1 MVACGVVFAFILGAG
16 LLGAQATGAV
26 VRLQDG
32 GAWLANVTQGTV
44 TWVNGYA
51 GQAGKT
57 VPIGALSAPFHVVQ
71 RPDGAYAVDGD
82 GNATLIDGAQLE
94 ASERPHQL
102 PSGVQILATGTAT
115 WMLDTTKHQVQRLDP
130 KSLDPLGAAVPVA
143 GVTRA
148 VVDDQGFLWAAVPS
162 QGVVLRIGE
171 GAVGRTEVG
180 RAGENLTVA
189 ADEAGEHVIAVN
201 TTAGSTFS
209 LHGEGEARSFS
220 PLPAGSGPAGLQVA
234 VDHDGSV
241 LVGLDGRAVVV
252 PAHGE
257 GRAGTLPEGT
267 KVDQVE
273 IVSGTGYVVDHD
285 SDQLVRVDLGSGAG
299 TAVPNVGGDDL
310 DDVEAHGNLLYLNDS
325 GGNQVKVVKPDGVIV
340 PIEKYRPGQKPAK
353 PSVKTPPTSSAST
366 SSPNRDPQKGSGGKK
381 SKKKTSD
388 QGDPSPGPKT
398 TSGKPSAPANSPDPG
413 DDAGPTTSPT
423 TSPSESPTPETT
435 TPSPTPNPDGPP
447 EAPAIKALTAEDG
460 QALVEWSAA
469 ADRGSAVTGYSI
481 VIDNQLVQEVD
492 ADQLSFRLTKL
503 TNGQKYGVQVRALS
517 AAGEGDLSK
526 IWYVTPSA
534 DLPGTP
540 GGVAATALD
549 AEIRVTWNAADA
561 GPRSAVN
568 GYTITVTGPDG
579 TRKTQEVTGLQ
590 GSVTGLTNGTGYLV
604 EVSARSTGGVGE
616 PGKPAAGQPGSTEQ
630 PAVPSGKPGQVAV
643 QAPKNGNGSAVIT
656 WTAAPDAGSAITGY
670 EVQVG
675 GGAVQQVGTKLTYT
689 APNLTN
695 DVDTT
700 IQVRAVNKNG
710 QGPWSSV
717 KAHPTVPRKTIY
729 QCKSLQVADIWML
742 NLTTN
747 CNSTVTRWNPAT
759 TIFKAP
765 SSQQPGSVKLV
776 RCERSTDRGI
786 IRQQLEGCPSGS
798 ETDNM
803 SFWAWKT
810 QHAGATQIVEW
821 HYASEGNQGGYYY
834 APSGQSGPS
843 GFSKT
848 GRSFWV

>member
-1 MVACGVVFAFILGAG
+1 
-16 LLGAQATGAV
+16 
-26 VRLQDG
+26 
-32 GAWLANVTQGTV
+32 
-44 TWVNGYA
+44 
-51 GQAGKT
+51 
-57 VPIGALSAPFHVVQ
+57 
-71 RPDGAYAVDGD
+71 
-82 GNATLIDGAQLE
+82 
-94 ASERPHQL
+94 L
-102 PSGVQILATGTAT
+102 PSGVEILATGTAT

-130 KSLDPLGAAVPVA
+130 KSLDPLGAAVPVE

-148 VVDDQGFLWAAVPS
+148 VVDDEGFLWAAVPS
-162 QGVVLRIGE
+162 QGVVLRVGD

-189 ADEAGEHVIAVN
+189 TDAAGEHVIAVN

-209 LHGEGEARSFS
+209 LHGAGEARSFT
-220 PLPAGSGPAGLQVA
+220 PLPAGSGPAGLHVA
-234 VDHDGSV
+234 VDHDGRV

-257 GRAGTLPEGT
+257 GEAGSLPEGT

-273 IVSGTGYVVDHD
+273 IVAGTGYVVDRD
-285 SDQLVRVDLGSGAG
+285 SGRLVKVDLASGAG
-299 TAVPNVGGDDL
+299 AAVPNVGGDDL

-353 PSVKTPPTSSAST
+353 PSVKTPPTSSPST
-366 SSPNRDPQKGSGGKK
+366 SRPNRDPQKGQGGQKPK
-381 SKKKTSD
+381 KKKTSNP
-388 QGDPSPGPKT
+388 GDPSPGPKT
-398 TSGKPSAPANSPDPG
+398 PSGKPSNPASPDPG
-413 DDAGPTTSPT
+413 NTAGPTTSPT
-423 TSPSESPTPETT
+423 TSPSPDPTTSP
-435 TPSPTPNPDGPP
+435 TPSPTPDPDGPP
-447 EAPAIKALTAEDG
+447 EAPVIKALTAEDSR
-460 QALVEWSAA
+460 ALVEWSEA

-481 VIDNQLVQEVD
+481 VIDNGLVLGAGAD
-492 ADQLSFRLTKL
+492 ATSVELTGL

-526 IWYVTPSA
+526 IRYVTPSA

-540 GGVAATALD
+540 GGVTAEARD
-549 AEIRVTWNAADA
+549 AEIRVTWNAAAA
-561 GPRSAVN
+561 GPRSPVS
-568 GYTITVTGPDG
+568 GYTVTAISPNG
-579 TRKTQEVTGLQ
+579 TRKSQEVTGLQ

-616 PGKPAAGQPGSTEQ
+616 PGKPAAGQPGSTEA

-656 WTAAPDAGSAITGY
+656 WSAAPDAGSAITGY

-675 GGAVQQVGTKLTYT
+675 TGAVKQAGTKLTYPAT
-689 APNLTN
+689 GLTN

-700 IQVRAVNKNG
+700 VQVRAVNKNG
-710 QGPWSSV
+710 QGPWTSV
-717 KAHPTVPRKTIY
+717 KAHPVVPRKTIY

-747 CNSTVTRWNPAT
+747 CNNATATRWNPAT

-765 SSQQPGSVKLV
+765 SSQQTGTVQLF
-776 RCERSTDRGI
+776 RCERSTARGI
-786 IRQQLEGCPSGS
+786 IRQQLQGCPSGS
-798 ETDNM
+798 ETDNV
-803 SFWAWKT
+803 SFWAWT
-810 QHAGATQIVEW
+810 SQHAGATQIVEW

-834 APSGQSGPS
+834 APSTQGAPS